1 MPAAQPVQQQVS
13 NVYTQQVANQSG
25 GVVNGSF
32 QQQVSNVPP
41 QHLVRNPVSHFNAG
55 NQVALPQFQTP
66 ATSKYSTAGNSKF
79 LRLNLHILK
88 TIKNH

>member
-1 MPAAQPVQQQVS
+1 MPAAQSVQQQVS

-32 QQQVSNVPP
+32 QQQFNGMPV
-41 QHLVRNPVSHFNAG
+41 QHLVRNQVSHFNAG

-66 ATSKYSTAGNSKF
+66 ATSQFSTAGNSKWS
-79 LRLNLHILK
+79 RCN
-88 TIKNH
+88 